1 MFNKGNKGLFAFILT
16 LFMLTAYVSN
26 AQEGESIFNSKC
38 ATCHAPHKDMT
49 GPKLFE
55 VRQKWEEGGA
65 LEGSIYQWVKNW
77 QVAAATDPYAK
88 EVSSWSPTAMTL
100 FADLSNE
107 QIDAVLDYVDA
118 QPLPG
123 AVADAAAAT
132 GAVAVNTNVEENDLG
147 WIWYVLGAVFLVIIF
162 SVGGVRRQLQELD
175 EDSNED
181 SDKQV
186 KVGSKA
192 WVFKNR
198 KYVGV
203 GVLVA
208 VMAGVIW
215 LFLGLYQVGVVTAY
229 QPSQPIAFP
238 HDIHA
243 GINGIDCKYCHNS
256 ANKSKSAGIPTTNV
270 CMNCHKQIQGA
281 GNQVEKIKDIYKS
294 AGFSPEGGGT
304 YSGETENIVWNKVHN
319 LPDHVYFNHS
329 QHVEIGGIDCK
340 QCHGDMTKQNELPR
354 VVPVE
359 ELNKVEGNIQLTKP
373 TLTMGWCIECHGV
386 KEVSTGPIEGK
397 GGYYDEIHK
406 RLLEN
411 DESLYE
417 EYLEDGKVTVSELG
431 GWECAKCHY

>member
-1 MFNKGNKGLFAFILT
+1 MFNKGNKGLFALVLT
-16 LFMLTAYVSN
+16 LFMLTNFVSN

-65 LEGSIYQWVKNW
+65 MEGSLHQWVKNW

-88 EVSSWSPTAMTL
+88 EVSDWAPSAMTL
-100 FADLSNE
+100 FADLTDE
-107 QIDAVLDYVDA
+107 QIEAVFDYVDE
-118 QPLPG
+118 QPKGG
-123 AVADAAAAT
+123 AVADAAGAA
-132 GAVAVNTNVEENDLG
+132 GGGVASNIATEENDFG
-147 WIWYVLGAVFLVIIF
+147 WIWYILGAVFLVIIF
-162 SVGGVRRQLQELD
+162 SVGGVKRQLQELD
-175 EDSNED
+175 EDA
-181 SDKQV
+181 DKQV
-186 KVGSKA
+186 KVGSKV

-198 KYVGV
+198 KYVGI
-203 GVLVA
+203 GVLVL
-208 VMAGVIW
+208 VMAGVVW
-215 LFLGLYQVGVVTAY
+215 LFLGLYQIGVVSSY

-256 ANKSKSAGIPTTNV
+256 ADKSKSAGIPTTNV

-281 GNQVEKIKDIYKS
+281 GDQVEKIKNIYAS

-304 YSGETENIVWNKVHN
+304 YSGETEPIIWNKVHN

-359 ELNKVEGNIQLTKP
+359 ELNMVEGNIQLTRP
-373 TLTMGWCIECHGV
+373 TLTMGWCIECHNV
-386 KEVSTGPIEGK
+386 KEVSTGTLEGK

-417 EYLEDGKVTVSELG
+417 EYLEDGKVTVNELG

>member
-1 MFNKGNKGLFAFILT
+1 MFNKGNKGLFAFVMT
-16 LFMLTAYVSN
+16 LIMLTTFVTN

-65 LEGSIYQWVKNW
+65 MEGSIYQWVKNW

-88 EVSSWSPTAMTL
+88 EVSTWAPSAMTL
-100 FADLSNE
+100 FADLTNE
-107 QIDAVLDYVDA
+107 QIDAVLDYVDE

-123 AVADAAAAT
+123 AGGGQAAAGSAM
-132 GAVAVNTNVEENDLG
+132 VENVTTQENNFS
-147 WIWYVLGAVFLVIIF
+147 WVWYVLGAVFLVVIF
-162 SVGGVRRQLQELD
+162 SVGGVKRQLQDLGG
-175 EDSNED
+175 D
-181 SDKQV
+181 SDQHV
-186 KVGSKA
+186 KVGSKV
-192 WVFKNR
+192 WIFKNR
-198 KYVGV
+198 KFVGI
-203 GVLVA
+203 GVLVTL
-208 VMAGVIW
+208 MAGVVW
-215 LFLGLYQVGVVTAY
+215 LLLGLYQIGVVSSY
-229 QPSQPIAFP
+229 QPSQPIVFP

-256 ANKSKSAGIPTTNV
+256 TDNSKSAGIPSTNL

-281 GNQVEKIKDIYKS
+281 GDQVEQIKKIYAS
-294 AGFSPEGGGT
+294 AGFSPEGGGK
-304 YSGETENIVWNKVHN
+304 YSGETDNIIWNKVHD

-329 QHVEIGGIDCK
+329 QHVKVGGIDCK
-340 QCHGDMTKQNELPR
+340 QCHGDMTKQKELPR
-354 VVPVE
+354 IVPVE
-359 ELNKVEGNIQLTKP
+359 ELNEIEGNVQLTKP

-411 DESLYE
+411 DESLYG